1 MSNSLKSTADRVR
14 EILEVLE
21 DCSFDD
27 GIVALT
33 AASGAYAEH
42 HGHDPTM
49 VAKTMMAIMAM
60 RKKTSDA

>member
-1 MSNSLKSTADRVR
+1 MSGTPPSTADIVR
-14 EILEVLE
+14 ALLEVLE

-42 HGHDPTM
+42 HGHDPAM
-49 VAKTMMAIMAM
+49 VAKTMAAIMAM